1 MNKFDN
7 HLFLHIKVCFIHVV
21 LQEFDKESV
30 KVLPKDIVLSTV
42 KELTQYFIQDWSLDF
57 WDKGNN
63 FKEIKE

>member
-1 MNKFDN
+1 M
-7 HLFLHIKVCFIHVV
+7 V